1 MQIITLQNKD
11 FTAQIAPDI
20 GNTLYSLVYKNQ
32 ERLYF
37 PFTLDEYQSSSK
49 LAGNPFMHPWAN
61 RLQANFI
68 TLQNRLHHFPAHVAA
83 NIYRDANQLPLHGLL
98 LKSNKW
104 KTTESTPLQHTAVY
118 DFNSNDELSVFPYVH
133 QLTMSH
139 ELIAKNEIKITTS
152 ILNLAAEEMPVSF
165 GFHPYFILY
174 EKRENTI
181 LTIPASNVIESDEK
195 QIPNGNK
202 SAKERLW
209 NFNHDEI
216 ILAQHTFDHG
226 FTDLKRKENGDA
238 VFRLND
244 IEICFDKNYPYAQI
258 YAPLHP
264 EKPYV
269 CIEPMTAATNAL
281 NTNSCPML
289 KPNENFV
296 ASFSIRFLS

>member
-1 MQIITLQNKD
+1 MQIITLNNKD

-61 RLQANFI
+61 RLEDDFI
-68 TLQNRLHHFPAHVAA
+68 TIKNTKHKFPNAVK
-83 NIYRDANQLPLHGLL
+83 NSIYRDANQLP
-98 LKSNKW
+98 
-104 KTTESTPLQHTAVY
+104 QHKAVCH
-118 DFNSNDELSVFPYVH
+118 FNLAEELSVFPYKH

-139 ELIAKNEIKITTS
+139 ELVAENEIKITTT
-152 ILNLAAEEMPVSF
+152 ILYLAAEEMPVSF
-165 GFHPYFILY
+165 GFHPYFILN
-174 EKRENTI
+174 EKRENTV
-181 LTIPASNVIESDEK
+181 LTIPALNVIETDKK
-195 QIPNGNK
+195 QIPNGYK
-202 SAKERLW
+202 SAKEMHW
-209 NFNHDEI
+209 GFNYDEI

-226 FTDLKRKENGDA
+226 FTDFKKNENGEA

-264 EKPYV
+264 DKPYV
-269 CIEPMTAATNAL
+269 CIEPMTAITNAL

>member
-1 MQIITLQNKD
+1 MQIITLNNKD

-61 RLQANFI
+61 RLEDDFI
-68 TLQNRLHHFPAHVAA
+68 TIKNTKHKFPNAVK
-83 NIYRDANQLPLHGLL
+83 NSIYRDANQLPLHGLL

-104 KTTESTPLQHTAVY
+104 KTTEQTILQHKAVCH
-118 DFNSNDELSVFPYVH
+118 FNLAEELSVFPYKH

-139 ELIAKNEIKITTS
+139 ELVAENEIKITTT
-152 ILNLAAEEMPVSF
+152 ILYLAAEEMPVSF
-165 GFHPYFILY
+165 GFHPYFILN
-174 EKRENTI
+174 EKRENTV
-181 LTIPASNVIESDEK
+181 LTIPASNVIETDEK

-202 SAKERLW
+202 SDKELLW
-209 NFNHDEI
+209 EFKNDEI

-226 FTDLKRKENGDA
+226 FTDLKRQENGDA

-244 IEICFDKNYPYAQI
+244 IEVSFDKNYPYAQI

-264 EKPYV
+264 DKPYV
-269 CIEPMTAATNAL
+269 CIEPMTAITNAL
-281 NTNSCPML
+281 NTNSCPLL
-289 KPNENFV
+289 KPNEKFV
-296 ASFSIRFLS
+296 AGFSIRFLS